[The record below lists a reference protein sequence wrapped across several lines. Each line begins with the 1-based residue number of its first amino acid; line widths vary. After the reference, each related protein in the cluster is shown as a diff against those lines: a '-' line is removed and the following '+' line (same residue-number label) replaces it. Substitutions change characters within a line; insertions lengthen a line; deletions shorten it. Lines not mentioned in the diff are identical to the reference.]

1 MVECDLVMKGGVT
14 SGVVYPHAIVEVA
27 RKYRLRNIGGTSA
40 GAIAAVIAAAAEYRR
55 QSSAAGSDFAGFD
68 ATAKIADELGT
79 DMLGLFQPSPDL
91 TKLFSI
97 AMSAMG
103 ASKKGR
109 VWNVLCTMLCAYP
122 WHVVLAL
129 GVGLVLVILGVRQG
143 SPALVVLGALVA
155 IALVIAALA
164 FALGMAILVA
174 LPRHDF
180 GICSGLTQ
188 PHLFKKKRVQ
198 QSALTEW
205 LADKIDLVAGRDPK
219 GDPLTVG
226 QLEAFGINVA
236 AVTTDL
242 SSHRPFQLPL
252 KSRHHYFSKAE
263 FEKLFPLRIIAYLT
277 RDAVPLADAT
287 PADLYPL
294 PVGTAFP
301 VVLVARMSLSFPG
314 LIRAVPLY
322 RFDDQLPGDAGDR
335 AKVRRCLFSDGGIS
349 SNFPIHFFDAF
360 LPSRPTFGIMLVDW
374 DEARHDKI
382 RVFLPQKWRQ
392 STDLPVM
399 RIGSLGAF
407 LGSVL
412 RTAREWQDTLQSLL
426 PGYAERIVEVRLDP
440 SREGGLNLSMDRKT
454 IATLTEYGR
463 QAGTTLTTQFDFDE
477 HRWRRALSL
486 LPELEDSMRAFA
498 NSHSSR
504 PAGSAVGTRTYAE
517 VLTGHDA
524 ISYKNSQKW
533 RDEVLAPFAT
543 AVAKIGTDAQAQ
555 LDADKETTVA
565 SGTVPA
571 VDSHLRLVADTD
583 RAPRRPAES

>member
-14 SGVVYPHAIVEVA
+14 SGVVYPYAIVEVA

-55 QSSAAGSDFAGFD
+55 QSSTGGRDFAGFD
-68 ATAKIADELGT
+68 ATAKIAEELGT

-91 TKLFSI
+91 TALFSI
-97 AMSAMG
+97 AMPALG
-103 ASKKGR
+103 TGKGR
-109 VWNVLCTMLCAYP
+109 VWKVLHAVLRAYP
-122 WHVVLAL
+122 WHLVLAL
-129 GVGLVLVILGVRQG
+129 SIGVVLVTLGVIQG
-143 SPALVVLGALVA
+143 NPALVVLGALVA
-155 IALVIAALA
+155 ILLAIAAPA
-164 FALGMAILVA
+164 FSLGMAILVA

-188 PHLFKKKRVQ
+188 PHLFSKKRVR

-219 GDPLTVG
+219 GNPLTVG
-226 QLEAFGINVA
+226 ELEAFGINVA

-252 KSRHHYFSKAE
+252 KSRHHFFSKAE
-263 FEKLFPLRIIAYLT
+263 FEKLFPPRIIAYLT

-335 AKVRRCLFSDGGIS
+335 AKIRRCLFSDGGIS

-360 LPSRPTFGIMLVDW
+360 LPSRPTFGIMLVNW
-374 DEARHDKI
+374 DQRRHDKV

-399 RIGSLGAF
+399 GIGSLGAF

-412 RTAREWQDTLQSLL
+412 HTAREWHDTLQSLL

-440 SREGGLNLSMDRKT
+440 AREGGLNLSMDRKT

-486 LPELEDSMRAFA
+486 LPELEDSLRAFA
-498 NSHSSR
+498 GSHGSR

-517 VLTGHDA
+517 VLTGHEA
-524 ISYKNSQKW
+524 TSYENSQKW
-533 RDEVLAPFAT
+533 RDEVLAPFAA
-543 AVAKIGTDAQAQ
+543 AVAKIGADAQVQ
-555 LDADKETTVA
+555 LNAEKETTVA

-583 RAPRRPAES
+583 RAPRRPVGE

>member
-1 MVECDLVMKGGVT
+1 MIECDLVLKGGVT

-40 GAIAAVIAAAAEYRR
+40 GAIAAVVAAAAEYRR
-55 QSSAAGSDFAGFD
+55 QSSAACRDFAGFD

-79 DMLGLFQPSPDL
+79 DMLGLFQPSPEL
-91 TKLFSI
+91 TKPFAI
-97 AMSAMG
+97 GMAAMG
-103 ASKKGR
+103 AGMNGR
-109 VWNVLCTMLCAYP
+109 VWRVASAILSAYP
-122 WHVVLAL
+122 WRVVIPLAI
-129 GVGLVLVILGVRQG
+129 GLVLIVIGVTQG
-143 SPALVVLGALVA
+143 SPALVVLGTVLA
-155 IALVIAALA
+155 IVLAVGALVIS
-164 FALGMAILVA
+164 LGAAILVT

-180 GICSGLTQ
+180 GVCSGLTQ
-188 PHLFKKKRVQ
+188 PHLFRKKRMP

-205 LADKIDLVAGRDPK
+205 LADKIDLVAGHDPK

-226 QLEAFGINVA
+226 QLETFGINIA
-236 AVTTDL
+236 AITTDL

-263 FEKLFPLRIIAYLT
+263 FEQLFPPRIIAYLT
-277 RDAVPLADAT
+277 RDAQPLADAT

-294 PVGTAFP
+294 PVGAAFP

-322 RFDDQLPGDAGDR
+322 RFDDQLPGVAGDR
-335 AKVRRCLFSDGGIS
+335 GKVRRCLFSDGGIS

-374 DEARHDKI
+374 DEARHGKI

-392 STDLPVM
+392 STDLPVT

-412 RTAREWQDTLQSLL
+412 HTAREWQDTLQSLL

-440 SREGGLNLSMDRKT
+440 SREGGLNLAMDKQT
-454 IATLTEYGR
+454 IATLTEYGH
-463 QAGTTLTTQFDFDE
+463 QAGTALTTQFNFDE

-498 NSHSSR
+498 DSHSSR
-504 PAGSAVGTRTYAE
+504 PAGSAEETRTYAE
-517 VLTGHDA
+517 LLTDYEA

-533 RDEVLAPFAT
+533 RDDVLAPFAA
-543 AVAKIGTDAQAQ
+543 AVAKIGADAQAQ
-555 LDADKETTVA
+555 LDADKEATVA
-565 SGTVPA
+565 EGTVPA
-571 VDSHLRLVADTD
+571 VDSYLRLVADTD
-583 RAPRRPAES
+583 RAPRRPSES